1 MLQEIR
7 TILAPEETYVEL
19 KRIALEEGCSIAR
32 DRPPVGLEIEHG
44 TWWGITAETIA
55 KNIRFRIVPEE
66 KGSRIECRTFW
77 PPMIGLG
84 IVIAYVT
91 ILFIIFFSSFILSG
105 LSPTPIIWNPAFWM
119 LIVLSG
125 VVLITVLFNL
135 NGYMKRD
142 IVAKRMLLLIA
153 AFGSPTQISR
163 PGGVRIVR
171 KVVCIFCGKDNE
183 SMATRCQHCGKVFPG
198 ARRKEYRRRGAL

>member
-1 MLQEIR
+1 LQQEIR

-19 KRIALEEGCSIAR
+19 KRIALEEGCSIAK
-32 DRPPVGLEIEHG
+32 DRPPIGLEIEHG
-44 TWWGITAETIA
+44 SWWGITAETIA
-55 KNIRFRIVPEE
+55 KNIRFRIIPEE
-66 KGSRIECRTFW
+66 RGSKIECRTFW

-91 ILFIIFFSSFILSG
+91 ILFIIFYSSFILSG
-105 LSPTPIIWNPAFWM
+105 LSPIPIILNPAFWM
-119 LIVLSG
+119 LIGLSG
-125 VVLITVLFNL
+125 VVLVTVLLNL

-153 AFGSPTQISR
+153 AFGSPSQISR
-163 PGGVRIVR
+163 PGGVRVVR

-183 SMATRCQHCGKVFPG
+183 SMATQCQHCRKVFPG
-198 ARRKEYRRRGAL
+198 ALRKEYQRRRGL